1 MGGGS
6 MGTIRQGGNVLLV
19 TASRM
24 AKRAVCFTAVL
35 FFPLVSTAHAADAP
49 VPVATDSRIKTF
61 VYSENDVFNIV
72 THYGYQS
79 NIELGNDE
87 VVEAVSLGDP
97 VPFKVVTSGRRLF
110 IRALLASAR
119 TNMTVVTNKHAYQFD
134 LLSVP
139 APATPNE
146 ELVYVVRF
154 FYPGDKKNMATQYS
168 DGTVDASKNLPRP
181 MSANKSAYN
190 YKYTFS
196 GSNEIA
202 PLKIFDDGQSTY
214 FKLQPSTGSATPT
227 IYAVDQIGKETA
239 VSTYNNG
246 EYWVVTSLAPR
257 FVIREGDYEVTVY
270 NDKIA
275 N

>member
-1 MGGGS
+1 MGKN
-6 MGTIRQGGNVLLV
+6 MGTMKQRDGILLI
-19 TASRM
+19 TASRIM
-24 AKRAVCFTAVL
+24 QYAMCLSAIALCLLSSGV
-35 FFPLVSTAHAADAP
+35 HAANAP

-61 VYSENDVFNIV
+61 VYSENDVYNVV

-79 NIELGNDE
+79 NIEFGNDE
-87 VVEAVSLGDP
+87 VIDAISLGDP

-110 IRALLASAR
+110 IRALLTNAR

-139 APATPNE
+139 APSTPNE
-146 ELVYVVRF
+146 ELVYVIRF
-154 FYPGDKKNMATQYS
+154 FYPGDKKNLAIQYS
-168 DGTVDASKNLPRP
+168 DGTPPERNLPRP
-181 MSANKSAYN
+181 MSANKNVYN

-202 PLKIFDDGQSTY
+202 PLKIFDDGISTY
-214 FKLQPSTGSATPT
+214 FKLPPNGPAVPG
-227 IYAVDQIGKETA
+227 IYAVDQAGRENL

-246 EYWVVTSLAPR
+246 EYWVVSSLSPR
-257 FVIREGDYEVTVY
+257 YIIREGDYEVTIY
-270 NDKIA
+270 NDKVA